1 MFGNSRFSQSHK
13 PHWGM
18 LQKVQQLTQ
27 RHRACVFDVLV
38 ILQLKKSIKPPE
50 MPSKH
55 VRNWVPK
62 VLEQRRQ
69 GLELYLQVARRTFAH
84 TETRKL

>member
-1 MFGNSRFSQSHK
+1 MFNDAFKS
-13 PHWGM
+13 
-18 LQKVQQLTQ
+18 
-27 RHRACVFDVLV
+27 
-38 ILQLKKSIKPPE
+38 LQLKKSIKPPE

-69 GLELYLQVARRTFAH
+69 GLELYLQVR
-84 TETRKL
+84 

>member
-1 MFGNSRFSQSHK
+1 MFRNNRFYRVTH
-13 PHWGM
+13 HG
-18 LQKVQQLTQ
+18 T
-27 RHRACVFDVLV
+27 HIFV

-55 VRNWVPK
+55 VRNWIPK

-69 GLELYLQVARRTFAH
+69 GLELYLQVV
-84 TETRKL
+84 